1 WLDRAPGQRVTS
13 ALIRVELQDGADGIA
28 EKLDAWFVPESL
40 AASAV
45 VDEGALIAGDFRI
58 DSAGHIRFA
67 VFARP
72 GLGVRRLG
80 RIAQRLCEIEVYKSM
95 SMLGLARVRSIGARM
110 GEVDGELIE
119 LMGDMTS
126 EARRPEGT
134 LQSLLKI
141 STELESMLAKSA
153 FRFGATRAYAAIVH
167 DRIDVLRE
175 ERFDGRQTF
184 KEFMVRR
191 FDPAMRTVEATEY
204 RLGTMAERS
213 MRAANLL
220 RTQVDVERSAQNQA
234 LLESMDRRADLQ
246 LRLQRTVEG
255 LSVVA
260 ISYYAVNLVLYLLGP
275 LAQSGGAPKTA
286 LAALVTPVVVLAVWA
301 MVRRI
306 RKSMER
312 RDGG

>member
-1 WLDRAPGQRVTS
+1 
-13 ALIRVELQDGADGIA
+13 
-28 EKLDAWFVPESL
+28 
-40 AASAV
+40 
-45 VDEGALIAGDFRI
+45 
-58 DSAGHIRFA
+58 
-67 VFARP
+67 
-72 GLGVRRLG
+72 
-80 RIAQRLCEIEVYKSM
+80 
-95 SMLGLARVRSIGARM
+95 ARVRSIGARM